1 MARRLAARAAPA
13 ATDLHEPLI
22 RERLIRVGPA
32 RVHPLTLAILGVG
45 LLLLFAPAVLTPFR
59 LNLVARYLAFAVL
72 AVGLD
77 VAWGFG
83 GMLSLGHGLFF
94 GLGAYAM
101 GMHLKLV
108 ASGSSLPD
116 FMNWSGVSALPG
128 WWRPFTHLPVAVFAA
143 IGVPALAATA
153 LGVLVFRNRVRG
165 AYFALLTQAL
175 VAIFALLLVGQ
186 QGYTGGTNGLTNF
199 TTLAGAPLDQAAT
212 HRWIYYTVTA
222 TLVVALLLSHQLVR
236 SRFGKLLV
244 AVRDGEERVRFLGYN
259 PATVKTVA
267 FAFSAALA
275 GLAGALYA
283 PSTGIV
289 APGMVGIVPSI
300 EMVAWVALGGRGTLL
315 GAAFGAV
322 LASYAKTVFSET
334 LPSAW
339 LYLQGGLLVLVI
351 VAAPRGLAGAVGLL
365 GRFSRRAREPATEPA
380 AELARDVA

>member
-1 MARRLAARAAPA
+1 MARRLAARAAFGA
-13 ATDLHEPLI
+13 MDAQEGLI
-22 RERLIRVGPA
+22 RIGPA
-32 RVHPLTLAILGVG
+32 RIHPLTLAILGLG
-45 LLLLFAPAVLTPFR
+45 LLLLFAPAALTPFR
-59 LNLVARYLAFAVL
+59 LNLVARYLALAVL

-108 ASGSSLPD
+108 AGGASLPD
-116 FMNWSGVSALPG
+116 FMNWSGVGTLPG
-128 WWRPFTHLPVAVFAA
+128 WWRPFAELPVALLAA
-143 IGVPALAATA
+143 IAVPALVAAA

-199 TTLAGAPLDQAAT
+199 TTLAGAPLDQAST
-212 HRWIYYTVTA
+212 HRWIYFTVVV
-222 TLVVALLLSHQLVR
+222 TLVGILLLSHQLMR
-236 SRFGKLLV
+236 SRFGRLLV
-244 AVRDGEERVRFLGYN
+244 AVRDGEERVRFLGYD

-267 FAFSAALA
+267 FAFSAAVA

-283 PSTGIV
+283 PSIGIV

-300 EMVAWVALGGRGTLL
+300 EMVAWVALGGRATLL

-322 LASYAKTVFSET
+322 LTSYAKTVFSET

-351 VAAPRGLAGAVGLL
+351 VAAPRGLAGVIGLL
-365 GRFSRRAREPATEPA
+365 GRFNRRPREPAAEPT

>member
-1 MARRLAARAAPA
+1 MITRLATRAATRA
-13 ATDLHEPLI
+13 ALAAGDAQ
-22 RERLIRVGPA
+22 ERLVSVGPLRA
-32 RVHPLTLAILGVG
+32 HPLTLAILGIG
-45 LLLLFAPAVLTPFR
+45 LLLLLVPALLSPFR
-59 LNLVARYLAFAVL
+59 LNLVARYLALAIL

-108 ASGSSLPD
+108 ASAGALPD
-116 FMNWSGVSALPG
+116 FMNWSGVSALPA
-128 WWRPFTHLPVAVFAA
+128 WWGPFASLPVALVAA
-143 IGVPALAATA
+143 LLVPALVGAA
-153 LGVLVFRNRVRG
+153 LGLLVFRNRVRG

-199 TTLAGAPLDQAAT
+199 TTLLGGPLSEPSTQRWVYFAT
-212 HRWIYYTVTA
+212 VGG
-222 TLVVALLLSHQLVR
+222 LVGALLVSHQLVR
-236 SRFGKLLV
+236 SRFGRLLV
-244 AVRDGEERVRFLGYN
+244 AVRDGEERVRFLGYD

-267 FAFSAALA
+267 FGFSAALA

-283 PSTGIV
+283 PSIGIV

-300 EMVAWVALGGRGTLL
+300 EMVIWVALGGRGTLL
-315 GAAFGAV
+315 GAAAGAV
-322 LASYAKTVFSET
+322 LASYAKTTFSEA

-351 VAAPRGLAGAVGLL
+351 VAAPRGLAGAL
-365 GRFSRRAREPATEPA
+365 RFPRERPEAPERLA
-380 AELARDVA
+380 AEAS